1 MRVFKHFS
9 QLLFLFGLAMMF
21 AVSGWSARTIT
32 SSTLNGVS
40 SVTVAPSNTI
50 SAAVNVSITT
60 GNTADQ
66 WRSTAWRI
74 GNSGGYTCSDTT
86 NYSGKGAYTNTF
98 NITAP
103 GTIGT
108 YDVSFITYSDN
119 GCTADASATF
129 TMANAV
135 TVNPPSADLSI
146 TKTVNNAT
154 PGVGDTVI
162 FTLKGTNNGPGASQF
177 KITDVL
183 RSGLSFVS
191 AISNP
196 STNFSCSQA
205 AGTVTCSGTNSFT
218 SGQSAT
224 ITLSATV
231 TGAVGTPINNTAQ
244 ITTNNTAT
252 DSNVANNSASVTITP
267 TAATTYTQPTRP
279 FTLRTSMNGRGDIK
293 LIGNSILCMNSNG
306 VCADPGTQANNAFTA
321 MYADLDGDPS
331 TTSSTSAD
339 LALPNGSKVLWAGLY
354 WAGVFPNS
362 FATDKAAARTV
373 NLKIPGGS
381 YATVTASQL
390 DYSGSNYQGF
400 ADVTSLLN
408 LTNPN
413 GTYYTANLT
422 TKLGTNAY
430 GAWALS
436 IIYQDDND
444 TLKNLTTYDGFQTM
458 ANNNISA
465 SVSGFRTPLSGTVAS
480 TFFIFAAEGDIA
492 YNGENIQVANK
503 AGTLKNIYNTLNPL
517 NNQFNSNI
525 TYKDTAILAR
535 NPAYPNTAGID
546 IDTYDIT
553 GFLDLNQTSTT
564 IKLTGGTDQYYVGTF
579 GFATQIYS
587 PTIGNFDKNAT
598 VTYASNSSC
607 SIGKDLRG
615 ATIHYS
621 MTFQNTGT
629 EAASNVNV
637 YDDFQNNNILTYL
650 DMNQTTIPTAQLLS
664 GTGASTVTCDKNAT
678 AIYCNFDRIAINTK
692 YKINFDVKVKSSLS
706 TSNDITLSNTANAHY
721 YNASTGDEIT
731 QIATSNMQMAGGLC
745 AVLPVANYRLDECL
759 WSGSMYDV
767 LDSSGNALN
776 GIAVNAPASVTAQTC
791 FGGQFKGASTN
802 TNITIP
808 NNTKLNLSNEL
819 SVSVWVNPSSWP
831 ASDLRTILS
840 KDDNYE
846 FHLDTNGKVFWWWGT
861 GSFTGATSLPL
872 NQWSHITIIYT
883 SGSQKIYVNGVEDA
897 TAAFTGTLP
906 QNALPLYIGVD
917 YNFPSRTFD
926 GMIDEVKVFDRALS
940 ASEVANIYDNEAAY
954 KNFDGTVRTCPDC
967 TIPVS
972 PAVNLDA
979 WDTFRSISD
988 RKISTKIVGSGFN
1001 LAVTSLDTTLSAL
1014 KSFNGTVC
1022 LQLLTFATN
1031 SELARQCKAWSNV
1044 TTNTYGPFNILQ
1056 ANDNTKVKLAW
1067 RKDDMSGT
1075 FSVGNEDNSTIASDY
1090 FAIRPASFS
1099 VTALNAVAGSDF
1111 NITFSAPVFNAPNT
1125 PSSSYNE
1132 TSGTSFDINISEHN
1146 TSCTQGIFTP
1156 TPTNFSF
1163 LNGTK
1168 TVTTRYSEVGILDI
1182 NLSDLSKPCTSR
1194 FAKVDC
1200 NDADVAGYYNS
1211 AIDLPIGSVQKSI
1224 GVTPHHFAVNATLS
1238 NFDAIHGTNFTYLS
1252 NDSNLSAMSVDLNIT
1267 VTAQTEGNTTTK
1279 NYNTLC
1285 YAKQTNYTINYTA
1298 PTITP
1303 SANLSSLNYLET
1315 NTSKSGSVSTTATAF
1330 KLPNTITDITLVP
1343 NTIFGTDI
1351 NDTNGSAKLSIK
1363 INFDRSNSLPVN
1375 PFDLNMTSV
1384 SATDAD
1390 SVTGTDTTV
1399 GNATF
1404 VYGRVHPYD
1413 IKTDQ
1418 NTSVPNPVEIEI
1430 YGKNSSH
1437 SFLNQKPQNVLYWYR
1452 NIDHDSNA
1460 SGSVLSGSSTPNS
1473 LNINTIQN
1481 QPNPYNGIHTLFITN
1496 TSGTTAK
1503 QTVTLQIP
1511 SWLVVTPISNTF
1523 TYQYFIPK
1531 NGTDNLSTSGIPT
1544 PGVNSGT
1551 FTGSD
1556 FGIQQNTHTTQ
1567 KGIKVFR

>member
-60 GNTADQ
+60 GNTADR

-86 NYSGKGAYTNTF
+86 NYSGIGTFSNTF

-103 GTIGT
+103 SAIGT

-119 GCTADASATF
+119 GCTADASAAF

-146 TKTVNNAT
+146 TKTVNNTA
-154 PGVGDTVI
+154 PGVGDTVVY
-162 FTLKGTNNGPGASQF
+162 TLVGTNNGPGASQF

-191 AISNP
+191 ATSNP
-196 STNFSCSQA
+196 STNFSCTQA
-205 AGTVTCSGTNSFT
+205 SGTVTCSGTNSFT

-224 ITLSATV
+224 ITLTATV
-231 TGAVGTPINNTAQ
+231 TGAVGIPINNTAQ

-267 TAATTYTQPTRP
+267 TVATTE
-279 FTLRTSMNGRGDIK
+279 TLNRNFLLRNSLNARGDIK
-293 LIGNSILCMNSNG
+293 VIGNTILCKSTNQTSGGWQNG
-306 VCADPGTQANNAFTA
+306 TCDPIGPLANEANNDFYAL
-321 MYADLDGDPS
+321 YADIDGDPS

-339 LALPNGSKVLWAGLY
+339 LALPNGSKILWAGLY
-354 WAGVFPNS
+354 WQGKFPTNL
-362 FATDKAAARTV
+362 ATDKATAKTIK
-373 NLKIPGGS
+373 LKIPGGT
-381 YATVTASQL
+381 YVTVTAAQL
-390 DYSGSNYQGF
+390 DYSSNTGKASYQGF

-413 GTYYTANLT
+413 GTYYVANL
-422 TKLGTNAY
+422 LTNLDSSRNEY

-436 IIYQDDND
+436 IMYEDDND
-444 TLKNLTTYDGFQTM
+444 NLKNMTAYDGFKAIYQSSSTQTI
-458 ANNNISA
+458 NIT
-465 SVSGFRTPLSGTVAS
+465 GFRTPLSGTIAS
-480 TFFIFAAEGDIA
+480 TFFIFAAEGDAA
-492 YNGENIQVANK
+492 YTGEGLQVSNK
-503 AGTLKNIYNTLNPL
+503 LGTFHDINNSLNPP
-517 NNQFNSNI
+517 NNQFNSNV
-525 TYKDTAILAR
+525 TYKNTAVTTR
-535 NPAYPNTAGID
+535 NPNWPNTAGID
-546 IDTYDIT
+546 IDTYDISGISGT
-553 GFLDLNQTSTT
+553 FLSNDQNSTN
-564 IKLTGGTDQYYVGTF
+564 IKLIGGGNDQYYVGTF

-629 EAASNVNV
+629 EAASNVKV

-650 DMNQTTIPTAQLLS
+650 DMNQTTIPTVQLLS
-664 GTGASTVTCDKNAT
+664 GTGASTVTCDKNST

-692 YKINFDVKVKSSLS
+692 YKISFDVKVKSSLS

-731 QIATSNMQMAGGLC
+731 QIATSNMQMAGGIC

-759 WSGSMYDV
+759 WSGSVYDV
-767 LDSSGNALN
+767 LDSSGNSLN

-808 NNTKLNLSNEL
+808 NNSKLNLSNEL

-872 NQWSHITIIYT
+872 NQWSHITITYT

-897 TAAFTGTLP
+897 TAAFIGTLP

-954 KNFDGTVRTCPDC
+954 KNFDGTIRTCPDC

-1001 LAVTSLDTTLSAL
+1001 LAVASLDTTLSTL

-1031 SELARQCKAWSNV
+1031 SELARQCKVWSNV

-1067 RKDDMSGT
+1067 RKDDVSGT
-1075 FSVGNEDNSTIASDY
+1075 FSVGSEDNSTLASDY
-1090 FAIRPASFS
+1090 FAIRPASFTI
-1099 VTALNAVAGSDF
+1099 TALNAVAGSDF
-1111 NITFSAPVFNAPNT
+1111 NINFSAPIFNAPNT

-1132 TSGTSFDINISEHN
+1132 TSGTSFDVTIAEHN
-1146 TSCTQGIFTP
+1146 TSCTQGTFAPTATP
-1156 TPTNFSF
+1156 GNFSF

-1168 TVTTRYSEVGILDI
+1168 IITTRYSEVGILDI
-1182 NLSDLSKPCTSR
+1182 NISDLSKPCTSR

-1200 NDADVAGYYNS
+1200 NDADIAGYYNS
-1211 AIDLPIGSVQKSI
+1211 ASDLPIGLAQKSI
-1224 GVTPHHFAVNATLS
+1224 TVIPHHFDVNATLT
-1238 NFDAIHGTNFTYLS
+1238 NFAAGTFTYLS
-1252 NDSNLSAMSVDLNIT
+1252 TDLNMSAALNVT
-1267 VTAQTEGNTTTK
+1267 VSAKNGENNVTK
-1279 NYNTLC
+1279 NYDKGCYSKNTTLTLPHSVVPSPLT
-1285 YAKQTNYTINYTA
+1285 KIFYTET
-1298 PTITP
+1298 
-1303 SANLSSLNYLET
+1303 LSGTSSNILKGNDISLSL
-1315 NTSKSGSVSTTATAF
+1315 S
-1330 KLPNTITDITLVP
+1330 
-1343 NTIFGTDI
+1343 NTIFTQGT
-1351 NDTNGSAKLSIK
+1351 APLALKL
-1363 INFDRSNSLPVN
+1363 NFDRDRSKPLN
-1375 PFDLNMTSV
+1375 PFDFNITSTSIAETNDATV
-1384 SATDAD
+1384 NNSAGVNT
-1390 SVTGTDTTV
+1390 TLGT
-1399 GNATF
+1399 AKF
-1404 VYGRVHPYD
+1404 LYGRIRPYNLTTN
-1413 IKTDQ
+1413 I
-1418 NTSVPNPVEIEI
+1418 SPAPNPVEFEV
-1430 YGKNSSH
+1430 YSST
-1437 SFLNQKPQNVLYWYR
+1437 SSGYVSTMPQNVLNWYR
-1452 NIDHDSNA
+1452 NTNHSTAAAGNIITAGFSAGVTDSNI
-1460 SGSVLSGSSTPNS
+1460 SVSSVP
-1473 LNINTIQN
+1473 QN
-1481 QPNPYNGIHTLFITN
+1481 GV
-1496 TSGTTAK
+1496 
-1503 QTVTLQIP
+1503 QTVTVTSLSDQTVHLDI
-1511 SWLVVTPISNTF
+1511 SQWLWYSAKYDYSYNSSCAYHPCFS
-1523 TYQYFIPK
+1523 YKY
-1531 NGTDNLSTSGIPT
+1531 TDSTSAVN
-1544 PGVNSGT
+1544 GVSSGT
-1551 FTGSD
+1551 FQGSD
-1556 FGIQQNTHTTQ
+1556 FQMTPAQNITN
-1567 KGIKVFR
+1567 KGVKLFR